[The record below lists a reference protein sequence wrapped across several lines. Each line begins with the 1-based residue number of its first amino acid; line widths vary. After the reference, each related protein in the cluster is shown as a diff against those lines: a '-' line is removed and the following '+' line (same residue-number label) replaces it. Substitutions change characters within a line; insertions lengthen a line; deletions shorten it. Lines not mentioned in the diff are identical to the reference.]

1 MKLRRRSFL
10 AGAAAVGAGG
20 VSLGGS
26 ATATAATHAVGG
38 FDVVALVD
46 ASGPFFRPRDEVLLG
61 ATAADWEHAR
71 HVDPGAFGEDGRWRL
86 DFRCFAIRRPDG
98 RVTLIDAGV
107 GPEGS
112 PASGWAPV
120 PGRLPQRLSSAGI
133 SPQDVDL
140 VVLTH
145 LHGDHLGWSVLPDGT
160 PMFANAR
167 YVIQGVEIATL
178 EENDDQVVLPYVI
191 QPLRDTGQ
199 LDVVEGRSC
208 LFDRAGAKIVA
219 MPTPGHTPG
228 HQSVLVEAG
237 RRRIVIT
244 GDVLVHA
251 VQLVNPDVA
260 YYYEQDREAARRTRH
275 GLLELARRKRALLAT
290 SHLTEPFVRARPPH
304 SGIAPPR

>member
-107 GPEGS
+107 GPR
-112 PASGWAPV
+112 AAP
-120 PGRLPQRLSSAGI
+120 LP
-133 SPQDVDL
+133 V
-140 VVLTH
+140 
-145 LHGDHLGWSVLPDGT
+145 
-160 PMFANAR
+160 
-167 YVIQGVEIATL
+167 
-178 EENDDQVVLPYVI
+178 
-191 QPLRDTGQ
+191 
-199 LDVVEGRSC
+199 
-208 LFDRAGAKIVA
+208 
-219 MPTPGHTPG
+219 
-228 HQSVLVEAG
+228 G
-237 RRRIVIT
+237 RRYRVDCLSDSPRL
-244 GDVLVHA
+244 GS
-251 VQLVNPDVA
+251 
-260 YYYEQDREAARRTRH
+260 ARRTWTSLCSPTCTVTTSAGRCS
-275 GLLELARRKRALLAT
+275 RTALPCSRTLGT
-290 SHLTEPFVRARPPH
+290 
-304 SGIAPPR
+304 